1 MEIVTWLALPE
12 VLVPLVSLEFP
23 LALAAAEMARGTGNE
38 AATVGNFLLAFP
50 AAAAEQSEFDLK
62 SSLLKS

>member
-12 VLVPLVSLEFP
+12 VLAPWVSLEFP

-38 AATVGNFLLAFP
+38 AATGGNFLLALP
-50 AAAAEQSEFDLK
+50 AAAAELSGPALK